1 MSGPAL
7 TFGGQSEWAPLR
19 RVVVRAPDRW
29 FGEAEPAV
37 WHYTGRPNLARAR
50 EEHAALVALLADSG
64 VEIVR
69 HDIDLPRLA
78 DAIYVYDPVL
88 ITDRG
93 AVVLRMGKRLR
104 RGEEDPLAARLEAAG
119 VPVLGR
125 LEGDAMAEAGDTLWL
140 DRETLAVGLGF
151 RTNRAAVDQL
161 RALLAPAV
169 RLFPVELPYDQGP
182 AACLHLKSV
191 ISLLDDRLAV
201 VHLPPMPVSLFEELV
216 RRGVQLVE
224 VDPAEYRTQA
234 PNVLAV
240 GPRDGIMLE
249 GNPVTRGRLEAA
261 GCRIRTYHGEEISL
275 KAEGGP
281 TCLTRPVWRA

>member
-1 MSGPAL
+1 MSGIGSS
-7 TFGGQSEWAPLR
+7 FGGQSEYARLR

-37 WHYTGRPNLARAR
+37 WHYTGRPDLVRAR
-50 EEHAALVALLADSG
+50 DEHAALVALLADSG
-64 VEIVR
+64 VEILR
-69 HDIDLPRLA
+69 HDTDVPRLA

-93 AVVLRMGKRLR
+93 AIVLRMGKRLR

-125 LEGDAMAEAGDTLWL
+125 LEGHAMAEAGDTLWL

-161 RALLAPAV
+161 GALLAPAV

-182 AACLHLKSV
+182 AACLHLKSM

-201 VHLPPMPVSLFEELV
+201 VHLPPMPVSLYEELV
-216 RRGVQLVE
+216 RRGVELVE

-249 GNPVTRGRLEAA
+249 GNPVTRGRLEGA
-261 GCRIRTYHGEEISL
+261 GCRIRTYRGEEISL